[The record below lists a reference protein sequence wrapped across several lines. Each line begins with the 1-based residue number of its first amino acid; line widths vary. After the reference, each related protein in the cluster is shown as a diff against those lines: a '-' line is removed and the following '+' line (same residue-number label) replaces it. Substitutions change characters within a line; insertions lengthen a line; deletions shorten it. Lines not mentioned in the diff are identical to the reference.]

1 MGSNDFEIRFVDS
14 WSEDEIVE
22 FYRAGGWWKESYDK
36 SLINSMIAGSFVFAV
51 VIDSKIDKAI
61 GMGRVISD
69 GISDA
74 YIQDLIILP
83 NHRRTCDHT
92 DHTLSDDDGITH
104 RDGDCFGTDGGPGQ
118 GLDIRSSRYF
128 FYFEFID
135 FLLIAFFFPIDKFIS
150 SVYAFLVLLLF
161 GFIEPCL

>member
-83 NHRRTCDHT
+83 EYRRLGIGKKLVK
-92 DHTLSDDDGITH
+92 TLI
-104 RDGDCFGTDGGPGQ
+104 DCCISKKIVWIG
-118 GLDIRSSRYF
+118 
-128 FYFEFID
+128 
-135 FLLIAFFFPIDKFIS
+135 LIA
-150 SVYAFLVLLLF
+150 
-161 GFIEPCL
+161 EPGSEEFYSDLGLKPMKGHIPMLYHLEE